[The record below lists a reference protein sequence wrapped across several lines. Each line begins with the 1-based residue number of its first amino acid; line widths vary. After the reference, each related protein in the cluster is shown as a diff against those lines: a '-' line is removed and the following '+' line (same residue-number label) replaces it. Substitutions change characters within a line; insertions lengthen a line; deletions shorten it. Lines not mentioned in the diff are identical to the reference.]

1 MINLQTESP
10 HTRLDAL
17 IGISVR
23 MSNQFKSFCRAA
35 ASSNKGDAADTKK
48 RRTDCFRNFCAP
60 FRRS

>member
-35 ASSNKGDAADTKK
+35 ASSNKQLQPALGG
-48 RRTDCFRNFCAP
+48 RVV
-60 FRRS
+60 